1 MSDDGG
7 LRPQRWRTI
16 LSDEGLARQE
26 LARLLA
32 PAGLTLDAAAGSGF
46 RLGVDAVRLGPL
58 LAVSMS
64 FAMPLTATMAGLGGY
79 HFTLSDAGRGQLVH
93 EGARVEVDRGHAAAA
108 GPGDA
113 VTFRHGADF
122 RPLALIV
129 DEAALRQELAVLTGM
144 PAARRLRF
152 ASSLTV
158 TSGAAAS
165 WCRTV
170 RSFRAEGLAGDSLL
184 QYPLIAEHMR
194 HLVVAGAL
202 LCLPHS
208 HRAELDQ
215 PAAPMHPASLRRVV
229 TAIEDRPEQPFSVG
243 DLAAIGRIS
252 VRTLQIGFQRHLG
265 MSPTAYLR
273 QVRLG
278 RAHQLLLAGLQGQ
291 ETVAAVAHRCGFAH
305 LGRFSRA
312 YRQRYGAAP
321 SETLRLGD

>member
-1 MSDDGG
+1 MSDDNG
-7 LRPQRWRTI
+7 LRPQRWRTV
-16 LSDEGLARQE
+16 LSGEEPARRE
-26 LARLLA
+26 LTRLFA
-32 PAGLTLDAAAGSGF
+32 PAGIALDTPAETGF
-46 RLGVDAVRLGPL
+46 RLGFDAVRLGPL
-58 LAVSMS
+58 LAVSLS
-64 FAMPLTATMAGLGGY
+64 FAMPLTATLSGISGY

-93 EGARVEVDRGHAAAA
+93 DGATVTIDRAHAAAA

-113 VTFRHGADF
+113 MIFRHGADF

-129 DEAALRQELAVLTGM
+129 DEQSLRQELTVLSGA
-144 PAARRLRF
+144 PVSRRPRF
-152 ASSLTV
+152 APSLTV
-158 TSGAAAS
+158 ATGAAAG

-170 RSFRAEGLAGDSLL
+170 RSFRAECLAGDGLL

-208 HRAELDQ
+208 HRAALDQ
-215 PAAPMHPASLRRVV
+215 PAPPMHPASLRRVV
-229 TAIEDRPEQPFSVG
+229 SAIEDRPEQPFSVG

-252 VRTLQIGFQRHLG
+252 VRTLQVGFQRHLG

-278 RAHQLLLAGLQGQ
+278 RAHQLLRDGSQGQ

-305 LGRFSRA
+305 LGRFSTA
-312 YRQRYGAAP
+312 YRQRYGTAP
-321 SETLRLGD
+321 SETLRTGG